1 MADVRDGIPSDMYQK
16 WERVSDKSILVKT
29 RAKGLKSRAELLRTD
44 NMVLTDPPQAEIVKK
59 HKSQHRARYF
69 LSGAGFLLYGSR
81 CKLEELLLCTHLSVS
96 CSKEFYVSAFCVRKR
111 L

>member
-16 WERVSDKSILVKT
+16 WERASDKSTLVKT
-29 RAKGLKSRAELLRTD
+29 RAELLRTD

-69 LSGAGFLLYGSR
+69 LSGAGF
-81 CKLEELLLCTHLSVS
+81 CCTDHAVS
-96 CSKEFYVSAFCVRKR
+96 WRSCFYAPI
-111 L
+111 

>member
-16 WERVSDKSILVKT
+16 WERASDKSTLVKT
-29 RAKGLKSRAELLRTD
+29 RAKGPEKSRAELLRTD

-69 LSGAGFLLYGSR
+69 LSGAGF
-81 CKLEELLLCTHLSVS
+81 CCTDHAVS
-96 CSKEFYVSAFCVRKR
+96 WRSCFYAPI
-111 L
+111 